1 MKKLL
6 LFPCLLLALGLSSCE
21 SSDDEIMSI
30 ELVSPKKLAVT
41 TELATASFKWDA
53 VAKAEGYAYALD
65 NSTEYTT
72 IDAATT
78 TLKLTRLSR
87 GSHTF
92 RIYAVGNQE
101 HTTDSAERTVD
112 FDIDPTLP
120 TPAPS
125 CTRGESADEV
135 VVTWQAVKGAIGYAY
150 KFNDETQWTEVGADV
165 LKITKSGFDPEAKNT
180 FTIYAK
186 GQLPDSEDSEEL
198 TLSFQLIDTSEGV
211 WARTSDG
218 SLYELKESE
227 SGIYT
232 AAITCKASDDITI
245 LIENTPYGFTAYSG
259 NGGIGTVNSVYATVP
274 FYTYPAAVYYVRE
287 SLGQMTAK
295 TEDADINKFWVN
307 VSGSTCK
314 IDVEIDCTNADKTP
328 RYRLKLVENEDPS
341 IILEQ
346 YFDLMVYGGDWI
358 QTGKVAS
365 SGRKLASTSPAA
377 IDGTEPATATASYT
391 TFGINISSDKDA
403 APAYLANRGLTDWG
417 IKYCYEFPGYVRLS
431 NSASGSNMYYGVL
444 TTPKLSKLTAASI
457 VTVTFDAV
465 RFASEHDIPVK
476 VLNAGTIASAQVVVE
491 GSGSAASIAPESGG
505 KSINITSA
513 HCPKHGNEA
522 LKKWSNFSITIE
534 GATAETQICWD
545 TTGAGSTSA
554 TGRICLD
561 NIVVRKN

>member
-1 MKKLL
+1 
-6 LFPCLLLALGLSSCE
+6 
-21 SSDDEIMSI
+21 MSI

-198 TLSFQLIDTSEGV
+198 TLPFQLIDTSEGV

-259 NGGIGTVNSVYATVP
+259 NGGIGILNIVYATVP

-403 APAYLANRGLTDWG
+403 APAYRANRGLTDWG

-554 TGRICLD
+554 NGRICLD

>member
-72 IDAATT
+72 
-78 TLKLTRLSR
+78 
-87 GSHTF
+87 
-92 RIYAVGNQE
+92 
-101 HTTDSAERTVD
+101 
-112 FDIDPTLP
+112 
-120 TPAPS
+120 
-125 CTRGESADEV
+125 
-135 VVTWQAVKGAIGYAY
+135 
-150 KFNDETQWTEVGADV
+150 
-165 LKITKSGFDPEAKNT
+165 
-180 FTIYAK
+180 
-186 GQLPDSEDSEEL
+186 
-198 TLSFQLIDTSEGV
+198 
-211 WARTSDG
+211 
-218 SLYELKESE
+218 
-227 SGIYT
+227 
-232 AAITCKASDDITI
+232 
-245 LIENTPYGFTAYSG
+245 
-259 NGGIGTVNSVYATVP
+259 
-274 FYTYPAAVYYVRE
+274 
-287 SLGQMTAK
+287 
-295 TEDADINKFWVN
+295 
-307 VSGSTCK
+307 
-314 IDVEIDCTNADKTP
+314 
-328 RYRLKLVENEDPS
+328 
-341 IILEQ
+341 
-346 YFDLMVYGGDWI
+346 
-358 QTGKVAS
+358 
-365 SGRKLASTSPAA
+365 

-491 GSGSAASIAPESGG
+491 GSGSAASTAPESGG

-554 TGRICLD
+554 NGRICLD

>member
-198 TLSFQLIDTSEGV
+198 TLPFQLIDTSEGV

-259 NGGIGTVNSVYATVP
+259 NGGIGTVNL
-274 FYTYPAAVYYVRE
+274 
-287 SLGQMTAK
+287 SL
-295 TEDADINKFWVN
+295 IH
-307 VSGSTCK
+307 
-314 IDVEIDCTNADKTP
+314 I
-328 RYRLKLVENEDPS
+328 
-341 IILEQ
+341 
-346 YFDLMVYGGDWI
+346 
-358 QTGKVAS
+358 
-365 SGRKLASTSPAA
+365 
-377 IDGTEPATATASYT
+377 
-391 TFGINISSDKDA
+391 
-403 APAYLANRGLTDWG
+403 
-417 IKYCYEFPGYVRLS
+417 
-431 NSASGSNMYYGVL
+431 
-444 TTPKLSKLTAASI
+444 
-457 VTVTFDAV
+457 
-465 RFASEHDIPVK
+465 
-476 VLNAGTIASAQVVVE
+476 
-491 GSGSAASIAPESGG
+491 
-505 KSINITSA
+505 
-513 HCPKHGNEA
+513 
-522 LKKWSNFSITIE
+522 
-534 GATAETQICWD
+534 
-545 TTGAGSTSA
+545 
-554 TGRICLD
+554 
-561 NIVVRKN
+561 

>member
-6 LFPCLLLALGLSSCE
+6 LFPCLFLALCLSSCE
-21 SSDDEIMSI
+21 SSDDEVMTI
-30 ELVSPKKLAVT
+30 ELASPKLKAAT
-41 TELATASFKWDA
+41 DLATATITWSA
-53 VAKAEGYAYALD
+53 IPKAAGYAYALD
-65 NSTEYTT
+65 NSTEYIT
-72 IDAATT
+72 IEAAATSV
-78 TLKLTRLSR
+78 KLTQLSR

-92 RIYAVGNQE
+92 RIYAVGNLE

-120 TPAPS
+120 APAPS
-125 CTRGESADEV
+125 CARGEAADEV

-165 LKITKSGFDPEAKNT
+165 LKITESGFDPEAKNT
-180 FTIYAK
+180 FTIYAM
-186 GQLPDSEDSEEL
+186 GQLPDSEDSEKI
-198 TLSFQLIDTSEGV
+198 TLPFQLIDTSEGV

-218 SLYELKESE
+218 SLSELKESE
-227 SGIYT
+227 SGIY
-232 AAITCKASDDITI
+232 AATITCKASDDITI
-245 LIENTPYGFTAYSG
+245 LIENTPYGFTSYSG
-259 NGGIGTVNSVYATVP
+259 NGGIGTVNSVYATAP
-274 FYTYPAAVYYVRE
+274 FYTYPTAVYYVRE

-295 TEDADINKFWVN
+295 TEETDINKFWVN

-314 IDVEIDCTNADKTP
+314 IDVKIDCTNTDQIP
-328 RYRLKLVENEDPS
+328 RYYLKLVENEDPS

-358 QTGKVAS
+358 QTGKEAS
-365 SGRKLASTSPAA
+365 SGRKPASTSPAA
-377 IDGTEPATATASYT
+377 IDGTEPATTTASYT

-403 APAYLANRGLTDWG
+403 APAYLANRGLTDWS

-431 NSASGSNMYYGVL
+431 NTASGTNIYYGVL
-444 TTPKLSKLTAASI
+444 TTPKLSKLTAAST

-476 VLNAGTIASAQVVVE
+476 ILNAGTIASAQVTIE
-491 GSGSAASIAPESGG
+491 GSGSATSIVPESDN

-534 GATAETQICWD
+534 GATAETQISWD
-545 TTGAGSTSA
+545 TTGAGTTSA
-554 TGRICLD
+554 NGRICLD
-561 NIVVRKN
+561 NIVVKKN

>member
-1 MKKLL
+1 M
-6 LFPCLLLALGLSSCE
+6 
-21 SSDDEIMSI
+21 
-30 ELVSPKKLAVT
+30 
-41 TELATASFKWDA
+41 
-53 VAKAEGYAYALD
+53 
-65 NSTEYTT
+65 
-72 IDAATT
+72 
-78 TLKLTRLSR
+78 
-87 GSHTF
+87 
-92 RIYAVGNQE
+92 
-101 HTTDSAERTVD
+101 
-112 FDIDPTLP
+112 
-120 TPAPS
+120 
-125 CTRGESADEV
+125 
-135 VVTWQAVKGAIGYAY
+135 Y
-150 KFNDETQWTEVGADV
+150 KRQ
-165 LKITKSGFDPEAKNT
+165 
-180 FTIYAK
+180 
-186 GQLPDSEDSEEL
+186 
-198 TLSFQLIDTSEGV
+198 
-211 WARTSDG
+211 
-218 SLYELKESE
+218 
-227 SGIYT
+227 
-232 AAITCKASDDITI
+232 
-245 LIENTPYGFTAYSG
+245 
-259 NGGIGTVNSVYATVP
+259 
-274 FYTYPAAVYYVRE
+274 
-287 SLGQMTAK
+287 
-295 TEDADINKFWVN
+295 
-307 VSGSTCK
+307 
-314 IDVEIDCTNADKTP
+314 
-328 RYRLKLVENEDPS
+328 
-341 IILEQ
+341 
-346 YFDLMVYGGDWI
+346 VYGGDWI

-554 TGRICLD
+554 NGRICLD

>member
-21 SSDDEIMSI
+21 SSDDEVMSI
-30 ELVSPKKLAVT
+30 ELVSQKKLAVT

-53 VAKAEGYAYALD
+53 VTKAEGYAYALD

-72 IDAATT
+72 VDAATT
-78 TLKLTRLSR
+78 TLKLTRLAR

-92 RIYAVGNQE
+92 RIYAVGNQG

-198 TLSFQLIDTSEGV
+198 TLPFQLIDTSEGI

-259 NGGIGTVNSVYATVP
+259 NGGVGTVNSVYATVP

-295 TEDADINKFWVN
+295 TEDA
-307 VSGSTCK
+307 
-314 IDVEIDCTNADKTP
+314 
-328 RYRLKLVENEDPS
+328 
-341 IILEQ
+341 
-346 YFDLMVYGGDWI
+346 
-358 QTGKVAS
+358 
-365 SGRKLASTSPAA
+365 
-377 IDGTEPATATASYT
+377 
-391 TFGINISSDKDA
+391 
-403 APAYLANRGLTDWG
+403 LT
-417 IKYCYEFPGYVRLS
+417 
-431 NSASGSNMYYGVL
+431 
-444 TTPKLSKLTAASI
+444 
-457 VTVTFDAV
+457 
-465 RFASEHDIPVK
+465 
-476 VLNAGTIASAQVVVE
+476 
-491 GSGSAASIAPESGG
+491 
-505 KSINITSA
+505 
-513 HCPKHGNEA
+513 
-522 LKKWSNFSITIE
+522 
-534 GATAETQICWD
+534 
-545 TTGAGSTSA
+545 
-554 TGRICLD
+554 
-561 NIVVRKN
+561 

>member
-198 TLSFQLIDTSEGV
+198 TLPFQLIDTSEGV

-314 IDVEIDCTNADKTP
+314 IDVEIDCTSSRTKIRRSFWN
-328 RYRLKLVENEDPS
+328 S
-341 IILEQ
+341 I
-346 YFDLMVYGGDWI
+346 
-358 QTGKVAS
+358 
-365 SGRKLASTSPAA
+365 
-377 IDGTEPATATASYT
+377 
-391 TFGINISSDKDA
+391 
-403 APAYLANRGLTDWG
+403 
-417 IKYCYEFPGYVRLS
+417 
-431 NSASGSNMYYGVL
+431 
-444 TTPKLSKLTAASI
+444 SI
-457 VTVTFDAV
+457 
-465 RFASEHDIPVK
+465 
-476 VLNAGTIASAQVVVE
+476 
-491 GSGSAASIAPESGG
+491 
-505 KSINITSA
+505 
-513 HCPKHGNEA
+513 
-522 LKKWSNFSITIE
+522 
-534 GATAETQICWD
+534 
-545 TTGAGSTSA
+545 
-554 TGRICLD
+554 
-561 NIVVRKN
+561 

>member
-112 FDIDPTLP
+112 FDIDPT
-120 TPAPS
+120 
-125 CTRGESADEV
+125 
-135 VVTWQAVKGAIGYAY
+135 
-150 KFNDETQWTEVGADV
+150 QWTEVGADV

-198 TLSFQLIDTSEGV
+198 TLPFQLIDTSEGV

-554 TGRICLD
+554 NGRICLD